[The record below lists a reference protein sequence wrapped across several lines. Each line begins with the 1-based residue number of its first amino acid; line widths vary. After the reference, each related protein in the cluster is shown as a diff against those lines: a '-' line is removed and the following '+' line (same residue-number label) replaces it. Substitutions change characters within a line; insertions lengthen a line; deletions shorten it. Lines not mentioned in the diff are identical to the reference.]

1 MHKCDFTQDVLK
13 LGWGHIKSNLDVYAA
28 LMPFINEI
36 FNLLTITITKPY
48 FNVVLYPHHP
58 NNKGE
63 MILKTFIDNL
73 AITGILVNTAKY
85 SVSHSLDVGIVKGA
99 LYAFFT
105 FFVPNILM
113 NDVIAPFKNNI
124 MKLIMGIIFIYC
136 LDFSVNFIN
145 CKYID
150 WKLKQ
155 QEKQSKKPH

>member
-1 MHKCDFTQDVLK
+1 
-13 LGWGHIKSNLDVYAA
+13 
-28 LMPFINEI
+28 
-36 FNLLTITITKPY
+36 
-48 FNVVLYPHHP
+48 
-58 NNKGE
+58 
-63 MILKTFIDNL
+63 
-73 AITGILVNTAKY
+73 
-85 SVSHSLDVGIVKGA
+85 